1 VTRKGLPGDESG
13 GDTLG
18 VEIGGRL
25 DAPAPPPAPQLLA
38 KVGGMQAV
46 RTRGRFAA
54 LAAVIAAGIV
64 LPAALLLLMP
74 WRRDLLALPRAWV
87 IGAAAVWL
95 AAFAAPLVTALVP
108 ARGDVLPSAGRAS
121 RLALGMVGAL
131 AAFTL
136 LGSVE
141 APGVS
146 PRLPPGAGP
155 LVMSCVRCISLLL
168 PVAVV
173 FLMAGVFV
181 LRRVLP
187 MGARRIGI
195 ALGAAGG
202 AMGGFVLH
210 WHCPLAQTA
219 HVVLGHV
226 GGVVLAVAAGAVLLP
241 ALLERRAR

>member
-1 VTRKGLPGDESG
+1 MTGRDLDN
-13 GDTLG
+13 LG
-18 VEIGGRL
+18 AGIGGPL
-25 DAPAPPPAPQLLA
+25 DAAPPPPAAELLA

-54 LAAVIAAGIV
+54 LAVVGATGIV
-64 LPAALLLLMP
+64 VSVALLAVMP
-74 WRRDLLALPRAWV
+74 WRRDLTALPRTWV
-87 IGAAAVWL
+87 VGAAAVWF
-95 AAFAAPLVTALVP
+95 AAFATSLVTALVP

-121 RLALGMVGAL
+121 RVALAAVGAL
-131 AAFTL
+131 AAFAL

-141 APGVS
+141 APSVS
-146 PRLPPGAGP
+146 ARLPPGAGP
-155 LVMSCVRCISLLL
+155 LVVSCLRCISLLL
-168 PVAVV
+168 PVALV
-173 FLMAGVFV
+173 LLIAGIVV

-187 MGARRIGI
+187 MGARRIGL

-226 GGVVLAVAAGAVLLP
+226 GGVVLAAAAGAILLP
-241 ALLERRAR
+241 AVLERRR

>member
-1 VTRKGLPGDESG
+1 MTRKELDGEDF
-13 GDTLG
+13 G
-18 VEIGGRL
+18 VDIGGRL
-25 DAPAPPPAPQLLA
+25 DALPPPPAAELLS
-38 KVGGMQAV
+38 KIGGMQAV

-54 LAAVIAAGIV
+54 LAAVAAAGIV
-64 LPAALLLLMP
+64 VPVALLALMS
-74 WRRDLLALPRAWV
+74 WRRDLLALPPAWV
-87 IGAAAVWL
+87 IGAGAIWF
-95 AAFAAPLVTALVP
+95 AAFATPLVVALVP

-121 RLALGMVGAL
+121 RVALAVVAAL

-136 LGSVE
+136 VGSVE

-146 PRLPPGAGP
+146 PRLPPGAWP
-155 LVMSCVRCISLLL
+155 LAQSCLRCISLLL
-168 PVAVV
+168 PVAAV
-173 FLMAGVFV
+173 FLIAGIIA

-187 MGARRIGI
+187 TGARRIGV

-226 GGVVLAVAAGAVLLP
+226 GGVVLAVAAGALLLP
-241 ALLERRAR
+241 ALLERGAR